1 MFTCHDLLF
10 AHSFRMCLVVP
21 ILVVGDGK
29 ASAVESTVKSEI
41 FVWYNFFLTLKILG
55 KFWCAKK
62 V

>member
-1 MFTCHDLLF
+1 
-10 AHSFRMCLVVP
+10 MCLVVP

-41 FVWYNFFLTLKILG
+41 FVWYNFFSTLKILG